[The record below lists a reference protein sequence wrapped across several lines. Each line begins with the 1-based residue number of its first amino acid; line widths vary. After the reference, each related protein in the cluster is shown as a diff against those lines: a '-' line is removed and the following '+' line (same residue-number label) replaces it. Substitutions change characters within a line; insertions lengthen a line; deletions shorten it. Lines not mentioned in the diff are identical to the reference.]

1 MWVQRVLT
9 FIQVRNV
16 CIYSYGWIEWM
27 AGGACGGVGGWG
39 GTMAKIVTFDV
50 VAKGSYTH
58 SSKNIFVYIADG

>member
-1 MWVQRVLT
+1 MFV
-9 FIQVRNV
+9 FIA
-16 CIYSYGWIEWM
+16 M
-27 AGGACGGVGGWG
+27 AGSSGWQEERVGGWG